1 MINYSNLIH
10 ALEAQHSGDRGIT
23 FIEGKQDHRSLSY
36 SQLYDRALMQ
46 LYDLQQAGLTPGAQ
60 LIILHNDNQTFIEA
74 FWACVLGGIVP
85 VPVAVGISDEHRAKL
100 FRIFNKLERPFLFT
114 SKDNLDR
121 LTSFAEQHNLHESL
135 QVVQSKTVLAEQ
147 LKEHTQ
153 QGQCHESQPEDVA
166 FIQFSSGSTSEP
178 KGVVLTHQNIL
189 TNINAIK
196 EGAAFTSNDVSLS
209 WMPLTHDMGLIGF
222 HLNMLAIGIN
232 QCLIPTELFSRR
244 PLLWIEKV
252 SEFKVTV
259 TCSPN
264 FGYKH
269 FMKALGSKKL
279 DIEDLSQVRLIFNGA
294 EPISIDICNQFLD
307 VMENYHLPRESMYTV
322 YGLAEATLAV
332 AFPRPGER
340 FRALFLDRHAM
351 RAGEQVRFVDE
362 GNPNA
367 VPHAVEGR
375 PIQDMQIKITTD
387 DNTTLPANH
396 IGLVQ
401 IRGGS
406 VTSGYYMD
414 DEANRDAL
422 TGDGWLNTGDLGFL
436 TDDGELVITGRK
448 KDIIFSNGLNYYP
461 HDIEAVAL
469 QLQELELGKV
479 VAYGLRQPNAD
490 TDDLLIFVLF
500 RADIKDFIGIVRDI
514 TRHINEQTGL
524 QVSQVIPVKRIPKT
538 TSGKLQRRL
547 LADAYLQGE
556 YDVEITEIDKLLAAA
571 HQQAS
576 GDMSPTEAK
585 LKAICDEFIRDK
597 DISLRDNFFE
607 IGISS
612 ITLTEIHQKI
622 DDTWPGLVD
631 ITDLFDNQTLA
642 DLATFIDTKTT
653 EA

>member
-1 MINYSNLIH
+1 MINYSNLIEV
-10 ALEAQHSGDRGIT
+10 LEAQCQGERGIT
-23 FIEGKQDHRSLSY
+23 FIEGKQDHRPLSY
-36 SQLYDRALMQ
+36 AQLYDRALMQ

-60 LIILHNDNQTFIEA
+60 LIILHNDNQIFIEA

-85 VPVAVGISDEHRAKL
+85 VPVAVGISDEHRGKL
-100 FRIFNKLERPFLFT
+100 FRIFNKLERPYLFT
-114 SKDNLDR
+114 AEDNFNR
-121 LTSFAEQHNLHESL
+121 LASFAEQHNLHESL
-135 QVVQSKTVLAEQ
+135 HVVQSKTVLADKLQ
-147 LKEHTQ
+147 NHSQ
-153 QGQCHESQPEDVA
+153 RGQRHEPKPDDVA

-178 KGVVLTHQNIL
+178 KGVVLTHRNIV
-189 TNINAIK
+189 TNINAIQQ
-196 EGAAFTSNDVSLS
+196 GAAFTANDVSLS

-222 HLNMLAIGIN
+222 HLNMLATGIN

-244 PLLWIEKV
+244 PLMWMEKV

-269 FMKALGSKKL
+269 FLKALGSKTL
-279 DIEDLSQVRLIFNGA
+279 DIEDLSHVRLIFNGA
-294 EPISIDICNQFLD
+294 EPISIEICNQFLD
-307 VMENYHLPRESMYTV
+307 VMQSYRLPRESMYTV

-332 AFPRPGER
+332 AFPEPGKL
-340 FRALFLDRHAM
+340 FRAIYLDRHTM
-351 RAGEQVRFVDE
+351 RAGEAVRFVDQ
-362 GNPNA
+362 NHPDA
-367 VPHAVEGR
+367 VPHAVEGKAI
-375 PIQDMQIKITTD
+375 PDMQIKITSE
-387 DNTTLPANH
+387 DNTSLPANH

-406 VTSGYYMD
+406 VTAGYYMD
-414 DEANRDAL
+414 DEANRAAL

-436 TDDGELVITGRK
+436 TDAGELVITGRE

-479 VAYGLRQPNAD
+479 AAYGLRRPNAD
-490 TDDLLIFVLF
+490 TDDLLVFVLY

-524 QVSQVIPVKRIPKT
+524 QVSRVIPVKRIPKT

-556 YDVEITEIDKLLAAA
+556 YDAEIAEIDQLLAAA
-571 HQQAS
+571 HEQAI
-576 GDMSPTEAK
+576 GDMSSTETR
-585 LKAICDEFIRDK
+585 LQTICNEFVKDK
-597 DISLRDNFFE
+597 NLSLHDNFFE

-612 ITLTEIHQKI
+612 LTLTEIHQKI

-642 DLATFIDTKTT
+642 ELATFIDTKKG
-653 EA
+653 

>member
-1 MINYSNLIH
+1 MIDYSNLTD
-10 ALEAQHSGDRGIT
+10 ALEAQRSGDRGIT

-36 SQLYDRALMQ
+36 AQLYDWALMQ
-46 LYDLQQAGLTPGAQ
+46 LADLQQAGLTPGAQ
-60 LIILHNDNQTFIEA
+60 LIILHNDNQTFLEA

-100 FRIFNKLERPFLFT
+100 FRIFNKLERPHLFT
-114 SKDNLDR
+114 SQDNLER
-121 LTSFAEQHNLHESL
+121 LVSFAEQHNLHESL
-135 QVVQSKTVLAEQ
+135 QVVQSKTVLAEKLQ
-147 LKEHTQ
+147 NHEQ
-153 QGQCHESQPEDVA
+153 RGQRHEPKPGDIA

-178 KGVVLTHQNIL
+178 KGVVLTHKNIL
-189 TNINAIK
+189 TNINAIIQR
-196 EGAAFTSNDVSLS
+196 AALTPDDATLS

-222 HLNMLAIGIN
+222 HLVPLAGGFN
-232 QCLIPTELFSRR
+232 QCLMPTELFSRR

-252 SEFKVTV
+252 SEMKTTA

-269 FMKALGSKKL
+269 FLKALGNKKL
-279 DIEDLSQVRLIFNGA
+279 DVDNLSHVRLIYNGA
-294 EPISIDICNQFLD
+294 EPISVDICNQFLD
-307 VMENYHLPRESMYTV
+307 VMQAYQLPRECMYTV

-332 AFPRPGER
+332 AFPVPGE
-340 FRALFLDRHAM
+340 LFQTLYLDRHAM
-351 RAGEQVRFVDE
+351 RANEPVQFVEKGHAD
-362 GNPNA
+362 A
-367 VPHAVEGR
+367 VVHAVEGKA
-375 PIQDMQIKITTD
+375 IHDMEIKISTE
-387 DNTTLPANH
+387 DNAALPANH

-406 VTSGYYMD
+406 VTAGYYMD
-414 DEANRDAL
+414 DEANRIAL
-422 TGDGWLNTGDLGFL
+422 TGDGWLNTGDLGFV
-436 TDDGELVITGRK
+436 TDAGDLIITGRE

-479 VAYGLRQPNAD
+479 VAYGIRQPNAD

-500 RADIKDFIGIVRDI
+500 RAGIQDFIGIVRDI

-556 YDVEITEIDKLLAAA
+556 YDADIAEIEKLLAAA

-576 GDMSPTEAK
+576 GDMSSTEAQ
-585 LKAICDEFIRDK
+585 LKAICDEFIKDK
-597 DISLRDNFFE
+597 NVSLRDNFFE

-612 ITLTEIHQKI
+612 LTLTEIHQKI
-622 DDTWPGLVD
+622 DDTWPGIVD

-642 DLATFIDTKTT
+642 ELATFIDSKT
-653 EA
+653 A

>member
-1 MINYSNLIH
+1 MIDYSNLTD
-10 ALEAQHSGDRGIT
+10 ALEAQRSVDRGIT
-23 FIEGKQDHRSLSY
+23 FIEGKQDHQSLSY
-36 SQLYDRALMQ
+36 AQLYDRALMQ
-46 LYDLQQAGLTPGAQ
+46 LADLQQAGLTPGAQ
-60 LIILHNDNQTFIEA
+60 LIILHNDNQTFLEA
-74 FWACVLGGIVP
+74 FWACMLGGIVP

-100 FRIFNKLERPFLFT
+100 FRIFNKLERPHLFT
-114 SKDNLDR
+114 SQDHLER
-121 LTSFAEQHNLHESL
+121 LVSFAEQHNLHESL
-135 QVVQSKTVLAEQ
+135 QVVQSKTVLAENLQ
-147 LKEHTQ
+147 HHQ
-153 QGQCHESQPEDVA
+153 QRGQRHEPKPDDIA

-178 KGVVLTHQNIL
+178 KGVVLTHKNIL
-189 TNINAIK
+189 TNINAIIQR
-196 EGAAFTSNDVSLS
+196 AALTPDDATLS

-222 HLNMLAIGIN
+222 HLVPLAGGYN
-232 QCLIPTELFSRR
+232 QCLMPTELFSRR

-252 SEFKVTV
+252 SEMKTTA

-269 FMKALGSKKL
+269 FLKALGNKKL
-279 DIEDLSQVRLIFNGA
+279 DVDNLSHVRLIYNGA
-294 EPISIDICNQFLD
+294 EPISVDICNQFLD
-307 VMENYHLPRESMYTV
+307 VMQAYQLPRECMYTV

-332 AFPRPGER
+332 AFPVPGEV
-340 FRALFLDRHAM
+340 FQTLYLDRHAM
-351 RAGEQVRFVDE
+351 RANEPVQFVEKGHAD
-362 GNPNA
+362 A
-367 VPHAVEGR
+367 VVHAVEGKA
-375 PIQDMQIKITTD
+375 IQDMEIKITTEE
-387 DNTTLPANH
+387 NASLPANH

-406 VTSGYYMD
+406 VTAGYYMD
-414 DEANRDAL
+414 DEANRIAL
-422 TGDGWLNTGDLGFL
+422 TGDGWLNTGDLGFV
-436 TDDGELVITGRK
+436 TDAGDLVITGRE

-479 VAYGLRQPNAD
+479 VAYGIRQPNAD

-500 RADIKDFIGIVRDI
+500 RAGIQDFIGIVRDI

-556 YDVEITEIDKLLAAA
+556 YDAEIAEIEKLLAAA

-576 GDMSPTEAK
+576 GDMSSTEAQ
-585 LKAICDEFIRDK
+585 LKAICDEFIKDK
-597 DISLRDNFFE
+597 NVSLRDNFFE

-612 ITLTEIHQKI
+612 LTLTEIHQKI
-622 DDTWPGLVD
+622 DDTWPGIVD

-642 DLATFIDTKTT
+642 ELATFIDSKK
-653 EA
+653 A

>member
-1 MINYSNLIH
+1 MIDYSNLTE
-10 ALEAQHSGDRGIT
+10 ALEAQRAVERGIT
-23 FIEGKQDHRSLSY
+23 FVEGKQDHRPLSY
-36 SQLYDRALMQ
+36 AQLYDRALMQ
-46 LYDLQQAGLTPGAQ
+46 LHDLQQAGLTPGAQ
-60 LIILHNDNQTFIEA
+60 LIVLHNDNQTFIEV

-100 FRIFNKLERPFLFT
+100 FRIFNKLERPYLYT
-114 SKDNLDR
+114 SQENLDR
-121 LTSFAEQHNLHESL
+121 LASFAEQHNLHESL
-135 QVVQSKTVLAEQ
+135 HVVQSKTVLTDKLQSHAQ
-147 LKEHTQ
+147 RGLR
-153 QGQCHESQPEDVA
+153 HEVRPDDVA

-189 TNINAIK
+189 TNINAIIQS
-196 EGAAFTSNDVSLS
+196 AAFTQGDSTLS

-222 HLNMLAIGIN
+222 HLVPLVGGLN
-232 QCLIPTELFSRR
+232 QCLMPTELFSRR

-252 SEFKVTV
+252 GEVKVTV

-269 FMKALGSKKL
+269 FLKALGNKTL
-279 DIEDLSQVRLIFNGA
+279 DVENLSHVRLIYNGA
-294 EPISIDICNQFLD
+294 EPISIDICHQFLD
-307 VMENYHLPRESMYTV
+307 VMQAYQLPRECMYTV

-332 AFPRPGER
+332 AFPRPGEL
-340 FRALFLDRHAM
+340 FRIVYLDRHAM
-351 RAGEQVRFVDE
+351 RAGAQVQFVDS
-362 GNPNA
+362 NHPDA
-367 VPHAVEGR
+367 VPHAVEGK
-375 PIQDMQIKITTD
+375 PILDMEIKITTK
-387 DNTTLPANH
+387 DNTVLPANH

-414 DEANRDAL
+414 DDANRTAL

-436 TDDGELVITGRK
+436 TDAGELVITGRE

-461 HDIEAVAL
+461 HDVEAVAL

-479 VAYGLRQPNAD
+479 AAYGLRRPNAD
-490 TDDLLIFVLF
+490 TDDLLVFVLF
-500 RADIKDFIGIVRDI
+500 RADIKDFIGIVRDV

-524 QVSQVIPVKRIPKT
+524 QVNRVIPVKRIPKT

-556 YDVEITEIDKLLAAA
+556 YDKEIAEIENLLAAA
-571 HQQAS
+571 HEQAS
-576 GDMSPTEAK
+576 GDLSASEAK
-585 LKAICDEFIRDK
+585 LQAICHEFIKDK
-597 DISLRDNFFE
+597 TLSLHDNFFE

-612 ITLTEIHQKI
+612 LTLTEIHQKI
-622 DDTWPGLVD
+622 DETWPGVVD

-642 DLATFIDTKTT
+642 ELAVFIDSKTKT
-653 EA
+653 

>member
-1 MINYSNLIH
+1 MINYANLSGT
-10 ALEAQHSGDRGIT
+10 LEAQRSGERGIT

-36 SQLYDRALMQ
+36 AQLYDRALMQ
-46 LYDLQQAGLTPGAQ
+46 LYDLQQAGLSPGAQ

-100 FRIFNKLERPFLFT
+100 FRIFNKLERPHLFT
-114 SKDNLDR
+114 SQDSLNR

-135 QVVQSKTVLAEQ
+135 HVVQSKTVLAEQ
-147 LKEHTQ
+147 LQTHAQ
-153 QGQCHESQPEDVA
+153 QGQRHDPGADDTA

-178 KGVVLTHQNIL
+178 KGVVLTHRNIL
-189 TNINAIK
+189 TNINSIIQS
-196 EGAAFTSNDVSLS
+196 GNFTSSDEMLS

-222 HLNMLAIGIN
+222 HIVPLAGGLN
-232 QCLIPTELFSRR
+232 QCLMPTELFSRR
-244 PLLWIEKV
+244 PLLWMEKV
-252 SEFKVTV
+252 SELNTTV

-269 FMKALGSKKL
+269 FLKALGSKSL
-279 DIEDLSQVRLIFNGA
+279 EINNLSHVRLIFNGA
-294 EPISIDICNQFLD
+294 EPISTELCNQFLD
-307 VMENYHLPRESMYTV
+307 TMQDFQLPRECMYTV

-332 AFPRPGER
+332 AFPKPGEL
-340 FRALFLDRHAM
+340 FRTVYLDRHAM
-351 RAGEQVRFVDE
+351 RANEAIKFVEADH
-362 GNPNA
+362 PDA
-367 VPHAVEGR
+367 VAHAVEGK
-375 PIQDMQIKITTD
+375 PILDMEIKITSE
-387 DNTTLPANH
+387 NNAALPVNH

-406 VTSGYYMD
+406 VTAGYYMD
-414 DEANRDAL
+414 DETNRAAL

-436 TDDGELVITGRK
+436 TDAGELVITGRE

-500 RADIKDFIGIVRDI
+500 RADIKDFVGIVRDI

-556 YDVEITEIDKLLAAA
+556 YDAEIAEIGKLLAAA
-571 HQQAS
+571 HEQTS
-576 GDMSPTEAK
+576 GDMSPTEAR
-585 LKAICDEFIRDK
+585 LMAICDEFIKDK
-597 DISLRDNFFE
+597 SISLHDNFFE

-612 ITLTEIHQKI
+612 LTLTEIHQKI

-631 ITDLFDNQTLA
+631 ITDLFENQTLA
-642 DLATFIDTKTT
+642 ELAVFIDTKATKS
-653 EA
+653 